1 MEQVPHHTIN
11 IEQHNMKVDF
21 PYKPY
26 KVQEEYAKCVVNAC
40 ENKQNA
46 MLESPTG
53 SGKTVTLLCS
63 ARAWCD
69 KQEKLQMGK
78 RPIIIYAS
86 RTHSQL
92 DQVRKELL
100 KISKP
105 VSAITIG
112 SREKYCLYYKE
123 CSEETKNKHDDIED
137 FCKWE
142 RKHKTCPYF
151 FNIKDVPE
159 ELKEKFQ
166 TSPADVVEKCKEA
179 SVCPYFFAKEM
190 AKEAQLILLPYDY
203 LTRPEIQFV
212 KRGLVSPEGQS
223 RFTGSVVI
231 FDEAHNI
238 QNSSEQG
245 NGLSVTLSKLS
256 NYDKEL
262 MKILEMK
269 KEHEVYEEEDK
280 NLAKTLNDVSEYDVE
295 RIVWPIKNFCEHLK
309 NAKPTIFG
317 DESVYEVFSR
327 FTKKFPAPDNPSE
340 SFAPKG
346 MDDFDNGITLDNF
359 RKYLE
364 LVEKC
369 KKVLKRIKGRPK
381 IGGWGWTI
389 RRIYEYAIKAVDVS
403 KKKLPEF
410 STYEGNINDFKAVI
424 TEDKEAAK
432 KPIVQVPM
440 KLEIYCFNPGIGLAD
455 LINSRPNSI
464 ILTSGTLT
472 PMEPL
477 VKELRIPFDI
487 KLENDHVIDKSQVCL
502 LTVGEIANPYD
513 IFRFTKSRKDSEK
526 GKVQFEN
533 VKNFIREISEV
544 SPGGTL
550 VFYTSYQDL
559 AICTAGVNP
568 GSKRIFIESKKKDLK
583 KELREFTKTAIEK
596 GALLH
601 AVMRGSISEGLDFSD
616 QAARVAVVVGV
627 PYANLK
633 DERIILKKEY
643 VDKWR
648 KFLGLTGQEWYKQDA
663 IRVVNQAIG
672 RVIRHKDDYGALILV
687 DHRYSEKDKNALM
700 SKWVRKEIPMS
711 ITAEECI
718 EKLKKFFKAQEDRN
732 PKSLVPAKKRM
743 LPEAPEEEGK
753 GDNLSKEIREHWA
766 NMQAL
771 HL

>member
-245 NGLSVTLSKLS
+245 NGLSVTLSKL
-256 NYDKEL
+256 N
-262 MKILEMK
+262 
-269 KEHEVYEEEDK
+269 
-280 NLAKTLNDVSEYDVE
+280 
-295 RIVWPIKNFCEHLK
+295 NFY
-309 NAKPTIFG
+309 
-317 DESVYEVFSR
+317 ESVYEVFSR